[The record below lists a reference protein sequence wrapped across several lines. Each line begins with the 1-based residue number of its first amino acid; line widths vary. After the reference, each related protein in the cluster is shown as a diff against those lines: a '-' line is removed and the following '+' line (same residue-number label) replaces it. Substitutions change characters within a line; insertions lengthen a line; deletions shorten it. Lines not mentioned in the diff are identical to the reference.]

1 MCMCERERETVCWHD
16 LMRRAKSNYLPSRGI
31 SELTQLAAI
40 RPQVSKNICTHAHA
54 RACTHTYAW
63 CTSGSGPSSALIKH
77 SDWLVL
83 QEKQDDILL
92 PGWTTSG

>member
-54 RACTHTYAW
+54 HVCVVHVGLRAQLGFNKTQRLA
-63 CTSGSGPSSALIKH
+63 GSAGKAR
-77 SDWLVL
+77 
-83 QEKQDDILL
+83 
-92 PGWTTSG
+92 